1 MLTLDK
7 EKEIK
12 DIDWEFIDADTS
24 YATHNLH
31 RYSSKYIPQI
41 AKNLIISF
49 SKKNDTIL
57 DTFVGSGTT
66 LVECKLLSRN
76 SIGVDM
82 NPLAYLISTVKVTKI
97 PDIVIDRDMPTI
109 LSAIR
114 NDIYHF
120 RMSNEDYDAQLILP
134 YFTNSSLKLLKYK
147 KIHFEYINAW
157 FQPQVI
163 EELCIIREHLS
174 RIKHEN
180 LKRLFICGFSGIL
193 RTVSNAKT
201 DYGNLM
207 VDKEKRKIK
216 NTFEV
221 FENKISKIVA
231 GLREFNDKAD
241 DKVFSK
247 VYLANSNN
255 LDFIPD
261 SSIDLIVTHPP
272 YIGAVPYAEY
282 QKLSLNWLRESFP
295 EIIQNGFSKYLNPK
309 ELDKDILG
317 GRRRDKNVVT
327 RFYDDT
333 RRIFREMHRVLKKS
347 RFCCIVIG
355 NPVVFGERIE
365 LNNKLKELGRESNL
379 VFEQEIIRGKYRTTM
394 GKMKE
399 EYILIFK
406 K

>member
-1 MLTLDK
+1 MLTIDK
-7 EKEIK
+7 EKEIRG
-12 DIDWEFIDADTS
+12 IDWEFVDADTS

-41 AKNLIISF
+41 AKNLITAF
-49 SKKNDTIL
+49 SKKNDTVL

-76 SIGVDM
+76 SIGIDM
-82 NPLAYLISTVKVTKI
+82 NPLAYLISMVKVTKI
-97 PDIVIDRDMPTI
+97 SDIITRCMPNI

-114 NDIYHF
+114 NDIHHF
-120 RMSNEDYDAQLILP
+120 RRSNKNYDAQSILP
-134 YFTNSSLKLLKYK
+134 YFTNSYQKLLKYK
-147 KIHFEYINAW
+147 KIYFDYIDSW

-174 RIKHEN
+174 RIKDEN
-180 LKRLFICGFSGIL
+180 LKKLCICGFSGIL
-193 RTVSNAKT
+193 RSVSNAKT

-207 VDKEKRKIK
+207 VDKERRKIK

-221 FENKISKIVA
+221 FEKQIAKIVA
-231 GLREFNDKAD
+231 GLTEFSVKAD

-255 LDFIPD
+255 IDFIPS

-295 EIIQNGFSKYLNPK
+295 EIIQNGFSKYLIPK

-317 GRRRDKNVVT
+317 GRRRDKNVVA
-327 RFYDDT
+327 RFYDDMKK
-333 RRIFREMHRVLKKS
+333 ILREMHRVLKKTK
-347 RFCCIVIG
+347 FCCIVIG

-365 LNNKLKELGRESNL
+365 LHNKLKDFGREANL
-379 VFEQEIIRGKYRTTM
+379 IFEQEIIRGKYRTTM